1 MIGNWKGERFLQGW
15 EKGRGKGAR
24 RGSRFD
30 KDEEGEGEKRML
42 YKDEVRKGTEK
53 IRGMGKGEKSKG
65 DQGRGKRKGEKKRG
79 KRHFR

>member
-1 MIGNWKGERFLQGW
+1 
-15 EKGRGKGAR
+15 
-24 RGSRFD
+24 
-30 KDEEGEGEKRML
+30 ML

-65 DQGRGKRKGEKKRG
+65 DQGRGKRRRGKRKGAKKRG